1 MKKNEEDAP
10 CRREL
15 GDGLVL
21 KTAASEEDIDRISEC
36 HNIVFEEDS
45 VGEMCRQLFRHH
57 PDTRRS
63 DLIFVEDETTGEVV
77 SSICLI
83 PWKWRY
89 EDVVLKAGEM
99 GFVGTKEHYRRRGLI
114 RAQADYLKEQLL
126 KRRFDLSQ
134 IQGIA
139 CFYRQFG
146 YEYTLPLEG
155 GYRVEL
161 HQIPDLKEEEEPIFT
176 CRPQTKADLPALKC
190 LYNEAAQDLQIHA
203 CRDDAIWRYLWQY
216 AGDTEAG
223 CDGWVIE
230 DADRNVT
237 GYFSVQKQGFGSG
250 VNVAEVS
257 RLNYDA
263 ALSAL
268 RHLKKLAIERE
279 KPFIRLALSGNC
291 ALTQVARYHGAH
303 DVGTYAW
310 QIHIPDMARFLNTIG
325 PVLERR
331 LAESPFAGLTEE
343 VKLNFYRE
351 SVTLHFADGKL
362 TNVQWEDAG
371 DGPIRIPSRAAIP
384 LVLGYR
390 SREELKGSWPD
401 LSIPSRE
408 AYLTDILFPKM
419 TAQIYTIY

>member
-1 MKKNEEDAP
+1 MKTPEEDAP

-21 KTAASEEDIDRISEC
+21 KTAASEEDIDRIAEC
-36 HNIVFEEDS
+36 HSVVFEED
-45 VGEMCRQLFRHH
+45 VIGEMCRQLFRHH

-83 PWKWRY
+83 PWKWHY

-99 GFVGTKEHYRRRGLI
+99 GFVGTKEHYRRRGLV
-114 RAQADYLKEQLL
+114 RAQADYLKEQLT

-161 HQIPDLKEEEEPIFT
+161 HQIPDLQEGEEPAFT
-176 CRPQTKADLPALKC
+176 CRPQTEADLPALKR

-203 CRDDAIWRYLWQY
+203 YRDDAIWRYLWQY
-216 AGDTEAG
+216 AGNTKAG

-230 DADRNVT
+230 DADRKVA
-237 GYFSVQKQGFGSG
+237 GYFSVQKYGFGSG
-250 VNVAEVS
+250 VNVSEVS

-263 ALSAL
+263 ALAVL
-268 RHLKKLAIERE
+268 RQLKKLAAERE
-279 KPFIRLALSGNC
+279 KPFVRLNLPKNC
-291 ALTQVARYHGAH
+291 VLMQAARYHGAH

-310 QIHIPDMARFLNTIG
+310 QIYIPDMARFLDTIG
-325 PVLERR
+325 PALERR

-351 SVTLHFADGKL
+351 SVALQFADGKL
-362 TNVQWEDAG
+362 MKVKWEDAG
-371 DGPIRIPSRAAIP
+371 DGLIRIPSRAVVP

-390 SREELKGSWPD
+390 SREELRESWPD
-401 LSIPSRE
+401 LSMPSRE
-408 AYLTDILFPKM
+408 AYLTDVLFPKM
-419 TAQIYTIY
+419 TSHIYTIY